1 MNEGE
6 KMTEERKQELVNL
19 LEEATTKEN
28 LKIRYKHGR
37 GSIYGYEVFL
47 SVDEYRRYL
56 QERWASYSV
65 EPTWFFFNV
74 RPYIVGETT
83 KSKLLGFLREEL
95 APFINE
101 ENSVYFNSYAIEG
114 SHADG
119 FRLEVL
125 RGGFRMLDECLNHIL
140 KIAIVCGVEEA
151 VSVFERFSC
160 TEGSHGY
167 FQHVASL
174 EGIRLEAEIPVFGG
188 VRLVTVS
195 GSSSGD
201 PPSGLRRHMPSFLS
215 FFERGEEY
223 SARGKTLLIIDRPV
237 FSICHKRSQERLND
251 SSRIDALPYQFNLD
265 GEEFTD
271 SEAMEPFVK
280 LFCQALSLA
289 CNSAVQISGNGWLL
303 AEEKFFHPGNGGVL
317 LSRSRGLYRR
327 PIEVGETEIN
337 EAKCLYKIL
346 DRNSD
351 IREKLRIP
359 IDRWIQS
366 KVDRDPV
373 DQMIDLGIAFEALY
387 VTSNRKIGKQL
398 RDHASWYLGKDKQHR
413 DKLLTKFRQI
423 YGRRSD
429 AVHSGKLEKRPKFGE
444 KEIPISDFIAKA
456 QNLCRKSIKKI
467 LKDKQ
472 FPDWNSLI
480 LGGEDEQASS

>member
-1 MNEGE
+1 M
-6 KMTEERKQELVNL
+6 K
-19 LEEATTKEN
+19 
-28 LKIRYKHGR
+28 
-37 GSIYGYEVFL
+37 GS
-47 SVDEYRRYL
+47 
-56 QERWASYSV
+56 AA
-65 EPTWFFFNV
+65 PKV
-74 RPYIVGETT
+74 RMVI
-83 KSKLLGFLREEL
+83 
-95 APFINE
+95 
-101 ENSVYFNSYAIEG
+101 
-114 SHADG
+114 
-119 FRLEVL
+119 
-125 RGGFRMLDECLNHIL
+125 
-140 KIAIVCGVEEA
+140 
-151 VSVFERFSC
+151 
-160 TEGSHGY
+160 

-195 GSSSGD
+195 GSSSGN

-237 FSICHKRSQERLND
+237 FSICHKRSQERLDD

-387 VTSNRKIGKQL
+387 VTSNCKIGKQL
-398 RDHASWYLGKDKQHR
+398 RDHASWYLGENEEHR
-413 DKLLTKFRQI
+413 KALVTEFKAI
-423 YGRRSD
+423 YKYRSK
-429 AVHSGKLEKRPKFGE
+429 AVHEGKLDEEVEVQGECIPILEFIEKRSELMSKVN
-444 KEIPISDFIAKA
+444 KEDSGRWEIS
-456 QNLCRKSIKKI
+456 
-467 LKDKQ
+467 
-472 FPDWNSLI
+472 
-480 LGGEDEQASS
+480 